1 VAPADDPQAV
11 RAQLAALLRAHA
23 AGEPLCRAAVAGP
36 VLLDDAVRT
45 LVALA
50 RGAVA
55 ETGGNGDGGGRHGTR
70 R

>member
-1 VAPADDPQAV
+1 
-11 RAQLAALLRAHA
+11 
-23 AGEPLCRAAVAGP
+23 